1 MIAASEMQASGEKAA
16 SAKIEND
23 HISVDM
29 DVTEF
34 DSGMCGIEST
44 DEISKKL
51 IGYIERMVRG
61 SYEYKQYI
69 NYLRTELDINSCSLL
84 KGINAKDLGV
94 SLEMHHYP
102 LTLFE
107 IVQVILTKDIMSKP
121 LNGSV
126 SMFDVMQEVMREH
139 YAGDIGL
146 VPLTTTM
153 HEMAHAGSVKIPYS
167 KVYGNID
174 GFVLKYSQWMPDDIK
189 EKVTNAKAIFDE
201 DAKDANADKLKKG
214 ILDYNIKYAKPTN
227 ETKTDSEES
236 QDSDI

>member
-1 MIAASEMQASGEKAA
+1 MPASSKHIRFSKQHGKICREYVTAMDHASSTSIVCK
-16 SAKIEND
+16 NL
-23 HISVDM
+23 HISK
-29 DVTEF
+29 
-34 DSGMCGIEST
+34 C
-44 DEISKKL
+44 KL
-51 IGYIERMVRG
+51 H
-61 SYEYKQYI
+61 
-69 NYLRTELDINSCSLL
+69 L
-84 KGINAKDLGV
+84 
-94 SLEMHHYP
+94 
-102 LTLFE
+102 
-107 IVQVILTKDIMSKP
+107 IVHLA
-121 LNGSV
+121 
-126 SMFDVMQEVMREH
+126 H
-139 YAGDIGL
+139 
-146 VPLTTTM
+146 TM